1 MRKLLFCFGIG
12 LTFSSYG
19 QVAFQEI
26 SFDEALKRSYAGSK
40 IILLQFESEDCE
52 QCNEVADKGLSD
64 KSLGKRVNE
73 AFLPVKISAAHPDR
87 NEIIERYNLG
97 KAFGT
102 FFIDHNGTLLH
113 RFTRTTSRSQDYF
126 TEIDVALNKAGE
138 SLKIDELER
147 QFRSG
152 NRSPGFLES
161 LLLKKRSLGLST
173 DILLDEYVDLLPE
186 DSLRSTHTL
195 MFLAQMAPQLDS
207 KADRYMRRDAQ
218 AFRKAWMTMPLQQRV
233 AINRE
238 IISKGMN
245 AAIEQK
251 NEARARRV
259 ALFCRGTYQPDQTAG
274 ERGYTS
280 QMMRYY
286 EKTGDSIRYT
296 SEAIRYYNQFYMT
309 IPVDSVKR
317 VDSLRRMELI
327 AKSPR
332 RDTLMP
338 DGSTRRYSTIVYAPV
353 VQRYAAELNN
363 GAWNV
368 YKRTKDTQQ
377 LLTALQWSERAL
389 EFFESPQIL
398 DTYAHLAYR
407 LGNRKGALE
416 AAERAVGLR
425 QKMGYPTGDYESVL
439 KRIKANEPLAD

>member
-1 MRKLLFCFGIG
+1 
-12 LTFSSYG
+12 
-19 QVAFQEI
+19 
-26 SFDEALKRSYAGSK
+26 
-40 IILLQFESEDCE
+40 
-52 QCNEVADKGLSD
+52 
-64 KSLGKRVNE
+64 
-73 AFLPVKISAAHPDR
+73 
-87 NEIIERYNLG
+87 
-97 KAFGT
+97 
-102 FFIDHNGTLLH
+102 
-113 RFTRTTSRSQDYF
+113 
-126 TEIDVALNKAGE
+126 
-138 SLKIDELER
+138 
-147 QFRSG
+147 
-152 NRSPGFLES
+152 
-161 LLLKKRSLGLST
+161 
-173 DILLDEYVDLLPE
+173 
-186 DSLRSTHTL
+186 
-195 MFLAQMAPQLDS
+195 
-207 KADRYMRRDAQ
+207 
-218 AFRKAWMTMPLQQRV
+218 
-233 AINRE
+233 
-238 IISKGMN
+238 
-245 AAIEQK
+245 
-251 NEARARRV
+251 
-259 ALFCRGTYQPDQTAG
+259 
-274 ERGYTS
+274 
-280 QMMRYY
+280 MMRYY

-317 VDSLRRMELI
+317 VDSLRRMDLI